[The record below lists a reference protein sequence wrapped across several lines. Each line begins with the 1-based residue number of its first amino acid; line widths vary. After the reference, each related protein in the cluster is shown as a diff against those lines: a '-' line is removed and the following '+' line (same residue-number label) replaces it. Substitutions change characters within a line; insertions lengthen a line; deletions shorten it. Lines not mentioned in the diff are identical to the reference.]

1 MRPFRHVD
9 FGGARIWS
17 SLVWARGYGMFKWLG
32 RRRET
37 TRRVAGDTDRI
48 VARSADWSEPPSD
61 PDPIAEFVRI
71 VGEAHAVDP
80 ADSRSA

>member
-1 MRPFRHVD
+1 
-9 FGGARIWS
+9 
-17 SLVWARGYGMFKWLG
+17 MFKWL
-32 RRRET
+32 RNRREA
-37 TRRVAGDTDRI
+37 TRSVAEDANRI
-48 VARSADWSEPPSD
+48 LAKSRDQSEPPSD

>member
-1 MRPFRHVD
+1 MTG
-9 FGGARIWS
+9 FGKR
-17 SLVWARGYGMFKWLG
+17 VFEWL
-32 RRRET
+32 RLRSRT
-37 TRRVAGDTDRI
+37 TQRVAEDADRI
-48 VARSADWSEPPSD
+48 VARSADCSEPPSD